1 MSNNKA
7 LMVGYL
13 QSWSNITFTQAAEQ
27 GYTAIVMA
35 FGKIDGATVG
45 IFGDAFA
52 ASPSETAL
60 KADIKKA
67 KSKGAQQV
75 LFSVG
80 GEINTYN
87 PNDVSTVVLAQ
98 NLVEYLTD
106 YGFTGVDFDLEING
120 DGKYLDELCQAI
132 KQLAP
137 TLLITAAPQ
146 VNQFAPGSDLYLVST
161 GHCRMYDQAINNNR
175 FDYLFIQAYNNPFPD
190 IDGSKET
197 NVDFISKSFI
207 NFKKSIPAETLIVIG
222 EPANRDAAGTSIF
235 TVPDVPANI
244 YPLISDQY
252 QAICKDPQFGGA
264 MVWSIN
270 LDAQTNYQFVKAVKD
285 TI

>member
-1 MSNNKA
+1 MNNNA

-13 QSWSNITFTQAAEQ
+13 QSWSNISFTQAAEQ
-27 GYTAIVMA
+27 GYTAIVLA
-35 FGKIDGATVG
+35 FGKINGLDIGIADGASSV
-45 IFGDAFA
+45 FS
-52 ASPSETAL
+52 SPAQL

-67 KSKGAQQV
+67 KSKGAKQV
-75 LFSVG
+75 LFSAG
-80 GEINTYN
+80 GANNTYN
-87 PNDVSTVVLAQ
+87 PNNLPTVVLAQ

-146 VNQFAPGSDLYLVST
+146 VNQRVPGSDLYLVST

-175 FDYLFIQAYNNPFPD
+175 FDYLFIQAYNNPSPD

-207 NFKKSIPAETLIVIG
+207 NFKKSIPTETLIVIG

-252 QAICKDPQFGGA
+252 QAIYKDPQFGGA